1 MHSEYTA
8 EMTCDALFSN
18 GFPQQNCFLWMEI
31 AFSISGLSVSPVHVD
46 I

>member
-8 EMTCDALFSN
+8 GMIRRALFCN
-18 GFPQQNCFLWMEI
+18 GFPERRRFLWMEI
-31 AFSISGLSVSPVHVD
+31 PFSISAPSVSPVHVD